1 MSKLKL
7 KHERRSLKFETM
19 PTSPTTRS
27 EIRECVCYD
36 LKVNNILNE
45 PNILTIRSHEVS
57 YSNILELASK
67 AGRVLWWCD
76 IRQ

>member
-1 MSKLKL
+1 MSKLEL

-19 PTSPTTRS
+19 PTCPTTRS

-36 LKVNNILNE
+36 LKVNNILYE
-45 PNILTIRSHEVS
+45 PLHPNK
-57 YSNILELASK
+57 YSNTLELASK